1 MSLQRILS
9 LGLLLS
15 IAMMSFATPWQLQ
28 QKKSVDI
35 VPEKVHFYNFGAFK
49 KKHFPLVIDVV
60 LLDNGSYKAGL
71 TIQSQN
77 NIQSVLDIATQKDA
91 FLATNGGFYQEGFL
105 VNGLLIDQSKLRLP
119 LVNNTLLSSIITID
133 QRGQVNILDKNQKY
147 HNAYYAFQV
156 GPILLK
162 DNLVQKVD
170 DNKIAKRIVYAQTSS
185 KLMVI
190 YIDSTTLQQA
200 AYIVKALASYFK
212 INIKRAVNFD
222 GGKAGAFILRKYVTP
237 VIYPEYSSVKSI
249 IYFILKEK

>member
-1 MSLQRILS
+1 MSLQRIFA

-15 IAMMSFATPWQLQ
+15 SAITSFAFSWQLQ
-28 QKKSVDI
+28 QKKSIDI
-35 VPEKVHFYNFGAFK
+35 APEKIQFNTFDAIK
-49 KKHFPLVIDVV
+49 DKHFPLIVDVV
-60 LLDNGSYKAGL
+60 LLDNGAYKAGL
-71 TIQSQN
+71 TIQSQDN
-77 NIQSVLDIATQKDA
+77 VQSVLDVATQKDA

-133 QRGQVNILDKNQKY
+133 QQGQINILDKDQKY
-147 HNAYYAFQV
+147 HHAYYAFQV

-162 DNLVQKVD
+162 DNIVQKVND
-170 DNKIAKRIVYAQTSS
+170 DKIAKRIIYAQTSS

-200 AYIVKALASYFK
+200 AYVVKALADYFD

-222 GGKAGAFILRKYVTP
+222 GGKAGAFILRKYMTP
-237 VIYPEYSSVKSI
+237 VIYPEYSPVKSVV
-249 IYFILKEK
+249 YFSLNIA